1 MIGAER
7 TPRTVCTLRTLR
19 TVRTFTSLALVSL
32 LSTPAFA
39 QAVDAVRIGAVSFT
53 YIARNSKTANAS
65 LAEVQ
70 AFERKKTTDVEARA
84 AQLQKQQVELQQQSA
99 SMSPRAVADLQRA
112 FEKSR
117 LEFTR
122 FQRDTQAEVEAM
134 QQKFEAEFRVKLAPI
149 VDAISKEKGLYFVF
163 GIEQTSLLAW
173 WSPAVDISEEVVKRL
188 DAR

>member
-1 MIGAER
+1 MIR
-7 TPRTVCTLRTLR
+7 STITLA
-19 TVRTFTSLALVSL
+19 ALLTAS
-32 LSTPAFA
+32 SAFA
-39 QAVDAVRIGAVSFT
+39 QNADAIRIGAISFT
-53 YIARNSKTANAS
+53 YIARNSKTANAA
-65 LAEVQ
+65 LAQVQ
-70 AFERKKTTDVEARA
+70 AFERKKTGDVESRA
-84 AQLQKQQVELQQQSA
+84 AELQKQQVQLQQQSA

-122 FQRDTQAEVEAM
+122 FQHDAQAEVEAM
-134 QQKFEAEFRVKLAPI
+134 QQKFEADFRIKLAPI
-149 VDAISKEKGLYFVF
+149 VDAISNEKGLYFVF